1 MSLVSYLKGSF
12 ARKKARRIYQQY
24 GTRVDIFKL
33 NNGETVEFAN
43 WLNPLIRP
51 KEITQNEIDFFRK
64 YIPRGSFAIDIGA
77 NIGDKTVPMAIA
89 AGGAGLV
96 LGLDPNPSVFG
107 VLEANARLNVGK
119 THIVPL
125 QLAATETNKQF
136 YFASSEASMSNGGL
150 IEDLKDSY
158 HGKYK
163 HKDPIRGVNL
173 SEYLLEHYPGWL
185 PKLSLIKVD
194 AEGLD
199 YLILKTLVP
208 VVKKHSPAIILEV
221 YDRLTA
227 ETRSEMFH
235 LLKNLDYTMFNIG
248 IFGDTVVMNP
258 TPIESVA
265 NMPVKGSTENII
277 AIHK

>member
-1 MSLVSYLKGSF
+1 MDLFHLK
-12 ARKKARRIYQQY
+12 
-24 GTRVDIFKL
+24 
-33 NNGETVEFAN
+33 NGETIEFAN

-51 KEITQNEIDFFRK
+51 KVITQSEIDFFRK
-64 YIPRGSFAIDIGA
+64 YIPQGSFSIDIGA

-89 AGGAGLV
+89 AGPTGLV

-107 VLEANARLNVGK
+107 VLEANAKLNAGK
-119 THIVPL
+119 TNIVPL
-125 QLAATETNKQF
+125 QLAATEVNKQF

-173 SEYLLEHYPGWL
+173 SEYLQENYADWL

-208 VVKKHSPAIILEV
+208 VVKVHYPAIILEV
-221 YDRLTA
+221 YNRLTA
-227 ETRSEMFH
+227 DTRSGMYN
-235 LLKNLDYTMFNIG
+235 LLKSLNYTIFNIG
-248 IFGDTVVMNP
+248 EFGDNVVMNS
-258 TPIESVA
+258 TPINSLEE
-265 NMPVKGSTENII
+265 MPAPGRTENII
-277 AIHK
+277 ALHS

>member
-33 NNGETVEFAN
+33 NNGETIEFAN

-51 KEITQNEIDFFRK
+51 KEITQSEIDFFRK
-64 YIPRGSFAIDIGA
+64 YIPQGTFAIDIGA

-89 AGGAGLV
+89 AGASGLV

-119 THIVPL
+119 AHIVPL

-150 IEDLKDSY
+150 IEDLKDSF

-163 HKDPIRGVNL
+163 HKHPIRGVNL
-173 SEYLLEHYPGWL
+173 SEYLLEHYSEWL

-199 YLILKTLVP
+199 YFILKTLVP
-208 VVKKHSPAIILEV
+208 IVKKHSATIILEV

-235 LLKNLDYTMFNIG
+235 LLKSLGYTIFNIG
-248 IFGDTVVMNP
+248 IFGDTVEMNP

-265 NMPVKGSTENII
+265 GMPVKGSTENIL
-277 AIHK
+277 ALHK